1 MKRIIF
7 VLLFFCSLAFF
18 WQDLLGLSLRVIIR
32 LGLKAELA
40 YRDLHIVDGQLLLE
54 DAVLFDVSGGKSTY
68 LISADSIR
76 VTWEKWLTFFVQFD
90 QCSITSSAEV
100 CKHRLRLA
108 NSSWITYRLEISE
121 GRIDWSDR
129 FLPPSTFSLIDNK
142 LDVEWERGGVISA
155 GSTQTGFTI
164 SFSQLPLHL
173 ILPEAHG
180 MFDGMVDLTVQKGS
194 IAGLSLRM
202 QGKDLSCDLGLFHYG
217 GSFSLDWEA
226 GKIPSLNPLTLAAT
240 TNRLRL
246 SVEEGAVAEVL
257 KNGKFL
263 VTFQAGLGGKW
274 EGTAETQEGLPLAV
288 AGKLFDGEQKLVTG
302 TARFGEAEA
311 VLTQNAGK
319 IPEHWILEWSRLGIR
334 EVACLQ
340 DFIARFEPRI
350 SQCEWTAG
358 TASGTFQLNAQGKW
372 QVPIFQAMGLHLR
385 IANFE
390 TACKQ
395 LSFKQGDWEVEEL
408 AVKTILP
415 VLFQGNGRFET
426 SHAKGYLEGSLGDSE
441 VRIFY
446 DQANL
451 FGSLGEFIF
460 EGKFEGQKLSV
471 PRFGGKVPSWLA
483 QIPLFEEVVLS
494 SGRMSSMGD
503 GFIAFLDGRWSLA
516 CKLEQAALQVTNV
529 PLHISSFHCEVYA
542 DPEGVDVVAAGG
554 TAEVVWGGKS
564 FATQLI
570 APRIQC
576 HGMDLVFDIRMVEKE
591 WDWLR
596 LAGKKKGDYIA
607 LDPARSFL
615 LGSPLHVQGPV
626 RNIRI
631 KSAVSW
637 RLLESL
643 LARNGCRVPW
653 GSEFDGTLQLSVN
666 TVKGMHI
673 ALESTD
679 LTWGRAKVG
688 DRTFMAGPC
697 VARCQLHRERE
708 GWQIQS
714 GLVNWGKKV
723 SFSFEGKVNDS
734 FNVNGVIDHLC
745 VDLSQIEQFPVNSGL
760 VQGVIEGKGCF
771 SIQSQFEADL
781 DMSIK
786 DLSVGEYAI
795 ENSGPLYFSINSSG
809 SAYLKGIESKVS
821 ARSMQAHVTTDLV
834 KMDWKEHR
842 IKASKIRAVS
852 PTNLLENSIFDPDR
866 EIVLF
871 GDAEIRLDGT
881 DWTCA
886 LQEGFLPL
894 AGAVRNV
901 KDCRMGSDSK
911 SYGGSGR
918 LIHQDKEALV
928 SWKISELLQGKVILQ
943 EVGETQ
949 SMLIEGCYKDNDNG
963 KKELSIY
970 SVEGAFAGIDASF
983 RAIDRTQLVGSAQI
997 NFKQLSNWIPDAVS
1011 DVFHDLDMEGGYE
1024 IKGHLNLSPEDFS
1037 FRGLFCGKDID
1048 LFGFQLRTLMAQADF
1063 GADHISLKDLLI
1075 SDDAGSLVIP
1085 EMLLQGKNEPW
1096 TIDIP
1101 ILTIRDL
1108 RPSLL
1113 QKPGQEK
1120 KELTPLVVR
1129 ELKIRD
1135 FKGLLEDGATYRA
1148 SGDLTFIN
1156 SFKRGKSVFDLPTH
1170 LFGRIVG
1177 LDLELLIPVEGRLLF
1192 ELDKGYFTLTDLQES
1207 FSEGRRSQFFL
1218 AEQEVPPRMS
1228 LRGDLEIFVRMKHFV
1243 LFALTEAFMISV
1255 DGKLSDPQ
1263 FHLQKKKNL
1272 L

>member
-1 MKRIIF
+1 
-7 VLLFFCSLAFF
+7 
-18 WQDLLGLSLRVIIR
+18 
-32 LGLKAELA
+32 
-40 YRDLHIVDGQLLLE
+40 
-54 DAVLFDVSGGKSTY
+54 
-68 LISADSIR
+68 
-76 VTWEKWLTFFVQFD
+76 
-90 QCSITSSAEV
+90 
-100 CKHRLRLA
+100 
-108 NSSWITYRLEISE
+108 
-121 GRIDWSDR
+121 
-129 FLPPSTFSLIDNK
+129 
-142 LDVEWERGGVISA
+142 
-155 GSTQTGFTI
+155 
-164 SFSQLPLHL
+164 
-173 ILPEAHG
+173 

-194 IAGLSLRM
+194 IEGLSLRM
-202 QGKDLSCDLGLFHYG
+202 QGNDLSCDLGLLNYG
-217 GSFSLDWEA
+217 GSFSLDWDV
-226 GKIPSLNPLTLAAT
+226 GKISSLDPLTLAAT

-246 SVEEGAVAEVL
+246 SVEEGSVSKVL
-257 KNGKFL
+257 RQGKFL
-263 VTFQAGLGGKW
+263 ATFQAGLGGKW
-274 EGTAETQEGLPLAV
+274 EGTAETHEGLPVAV
-288 AGKLFDGEQKLVTG
+288 AGKVFDGEQKLVSG
-302 TARFGEAEA
+302 TARFGEAVA
-311 VLTQNAGK
+311 MLTQNEGQVPA
-319 IPEHWILEWSRLGIR
+319 HWILDWNNLGIR

-340 DFIARFEPRI
+340 DFIAKFEPRI

-358 TASGTFQLNAQGKW
+358 TASGTFQLDGQGKW
-372 QVPIFQAMGLHLR
+372 QVPTFQAMGLHLR
-385 IANFE
+385 VSDFE

-395 LSFKQGDWEVEEL
+395 LSFKHGDWEVEEL
-408 AVKTILP
+408 TVKTFLP
-415 VLFQGNGRFET
+415 VLFQGNGRFE
-426 SHAKGYLEGSLGDSE
+426 SGKSNCAKGYLEGSLGDSE

-446 DQANL
+446 DQTNL
-451 FGSLGEFIF
+451 FGSVGEFIF
-460 EGKFEGQKLSV
+460 DGKFEGQKLSI
-471 PRFGGKVPSWLA
+471 PRFGGKVPGWLA
-483 QIPLFEEVVLS
+483 QFPLFEAVVIS
-494 SGRMSSMGD
+494 SGRMSSLGE
-503 GFIAFLDGRWSLA
+503 GFVALLDGHWSLA
-516 CKLEQAALQVTNV
+516 CKLEQTALQVASV
-529 PLHISSFHCEVYA
+529 PAHISSFHCEVYA
-542 DPEGVDVVAAGG
+542 DPEGIDVVAAGG
-554 TAEVVWGGKS
+554 KAEVAWGEKS
-564 FATQLI
+564 FGTQLI

-576 HGMDLVFDIRMVEKE
+576 HGKDLVFDIRMVEKE

-596 LAGKKKGDYIA
+596 LAGTKTGDCIA

-615 LGSPLHVQGPV
+615 LGSPLHVQGPL
-626 RNIRI
+626 RDIRI
-631 KSAVSW
+631 RSAVSW

-643 LARNGCRVPW
+643 LARNGCHVPL
-653 GSEFDGTLQLSVN
+653 GSDFDGTLQLSVK
-666 TVKGMHI
+666 TAKGMHI

-679 LTWGRAKVG
+679 LTWGGVKVG
-688 DRTFMAGPC
+688 RGTFMAGPC

-723 SFSFEGKVNDS
+723 SFSFEGKVSDS
-734 FNVNGVIDHLC
+734 FNVNGIIDHLC
-745 VDLSQIEQFPVNSGL
+745 VDLSQIEQFPVNLGL

-786 DLSVGEYAI
+786 DMNVGEYAI
-795 ENSGPLYFSINSSG
+795 DNSGPLYFSINSSG
-809 SAYLKGIESKVS
+809 SAYLKGIECKVS
-821 ARSMQAHVTTDLV
+821 ARNMQAHVTTDLI
-834 KMDWKEHR
+834 KMDWKERR

-928 SWKISELLQGKVILQ
+928 SWKISETLHGKVILQ

-949 SMLIEGCYKDNDNG
+949 SMLIEGCYKDNEEG
-963 KKELSIY
+963 KKELSIH
-970 SVEGAFAGIDASF
+970 SVEGTFAGIDASF

-997 NFKQLSNWIPDAVS
+997 NFKHLSHWIPAAVS
-1011 DVFHDLDMEGGYE
+1011 DVFLDLEMEGGYE
-1024 IKGHLNLSPEDFS
+1024 IKGHLDLSSEDLS

-1063 GADHISLKDLLI
+1063 GPNRISLKDLLI

-1101 ILTIRDL
+1101 TLTIRDL

-1135 FKGLLEDGATYRA
+1135 FKGLLEDGSTYRA
-1148 SGDLTFIN
+1148 NGDLTFIN